1 MVLVL
6 TSMNVSYLN
15 LLAVPML
22 IASISMVVTNVI
34 VSKDMLK
41 TKMVTVNKNNH
52 QCDKSVEC
60 KMILL
65 HTVQVYTVSTV
76 LA

>member
-6 TSMNVSYLN
+6 ISMNASCLH

-22 IASISMVVTNVI
+22 IASISMAVTNVI
-34 VSKDMLK
+34 VSKDILK
-41 TKMVTVNKNNH
+41 TEMVTVNKNNR

-65 HTVQVYTVSTV
+65 RTAETCMVPTV
-76 LA
+76 

>member
-6 TSMNVSYLN
+6 MSMNVSCLN

-34 VSKDMLK
+34 VSKDISK

-60 KMILL
+60 KMISY
-65 HTVQVYTVSTV
+65 HTVQVSTV
-76 LA
+76 PTV